1 MNQPLLEKYKCIKQ
15 ECDSSFLVNIEKSQ
29 GKDLICPYCESTA
42 EAVANENPDSERGLV
57 QGCLYPW

>member
-1 MNQPLLEKYKCIKQ
+1 MEQPLLEKYECISK
-15 ECDSSFLVNIEKSQ
+15 ECSQSFLVNIKKSQ
-29 GKDLICPYCESTA
+29 GKDLKCPYCESTA